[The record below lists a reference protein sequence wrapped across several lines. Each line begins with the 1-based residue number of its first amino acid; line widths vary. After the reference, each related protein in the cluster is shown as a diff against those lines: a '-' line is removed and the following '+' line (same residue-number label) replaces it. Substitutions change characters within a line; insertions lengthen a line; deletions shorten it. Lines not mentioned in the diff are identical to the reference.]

1 MLCSS
6 PVVDFSVSVCQ
17 ATLCVIRNVVLEALA
32 SNQKIRL
39 LEEAGSGAAGQED
52 SPGPSASQGEAEL
65 AYLTHEGLFI
75 SDALN
80 EAQQNQQAGVQDQ
93 SSVTGSRIQAA
104 GSDSASGPTETS
116 VSREQSFMCVTQLVS
131 DLSLSLVCR
140 SQKTCLHRFC
150 RGWRC
155 SDGLYVLTSNPGL
168 SRKCVL
174 STGPVRT

>member
-116 VSREQSFMCVTQLVS
+116 VSREQSFMCVTQHVS

-140 SQKTCLHRFC
+140 SQKTCSHRFC

-155 SDGLYVLTSNPGL
+155 SDGLYVLTNNPGL